1 MTTRIARLTIPA
13 AVLAALLTLAAL
25 TGSLSTYGI
34 GSEALNSGVT
44 LAGFGHCVG
53 FEARGVVGVFDCSDG
68 GL

>member
-1 MTTRIARLTIPA
+1 MTTRYRLLIAA
-13 AVLAALLTLAAL
+13 AVLPAALILAVL

-34 GSEALNSGVT
+34 GSDALNSGVT

-53 FEARGVVGVFDCSDG
+53 LETRGVPGLFDCSDG